1 MPAARQ
7 NPRDA
12 KRYKENVLQANWDWE
27 KKKKE
32 EGVWF
37 YRGSFEHL
45 FFWGPHPPDLGIS
58 SKVAAS
64 AKRARKMKA
73 APTSTV
79 LLANH
84 GVCFPIYYLLF
95 TPIFYDVRDAH
106 PHIDTLTACSTYAST
121 SKYYEIASD
130 RVDLLSTHGILT
142 WIRTKMQLQL
152 ILNRQRLIA
161 NVHMRRYCTL
171 SWSKGPL

>member
-1 MPAARQ
+1 MYEKCSSEEGKKKRWRQEVPAARQ

-73 APTSTV
+73 APTSSTA

-84 GVCFPIYYLLF
+84 GVCFPIYYYSRQYF
-95 TPIFYDVRDAH
+95 MTCVTPIH
-106 PHIDTLTACSTYAST
+106 T
-121 SKYYEIASD
+121 
-130 RVDLLSTHGILT
+130 STHLLLALPTHQRANITKLLRTG
-142 WIRTKMQLQL
+142 WI
-152 ILNRQRLIA
+152 
-161 NVHMRRYCTL
+161 Y
-171 SWSKGPL
+171 